1 MSKLLLFIM
10 LLSITINYSFA
21 RQVNY
26 NEFEGVE
33 VGFNPVYSFHYG
45 TVTHVFCAGK
55 DVNGNGVLDEAA
67 GDESPSWWTIGK
79 SGDKFIANKMKTFE
93 FQSIAYDFKPEIDKQ
108 NGNIYI
114 PFKNKISSYK
124 LLTTELINDAIY
136 TGNIEA
142 VKFAGTH
149 LLIIEKGEMNA
160 TTYNY
165 DKNTLAVF
173 NLQTSMVL
181 QSIPLDTNAT
191 DLILLTND
199 AGENSIYI
207 LCNPVTNSDK
217 FRIQFAV
224 LPHTQMPTFTSTEL
238 VGVNSFIEKDGKV
251 YVSCKEDRVA
261 SIGKVNEMLA
271 IFTNGEVQKS
281 YTGIKVFEASAMN
294 VIGDELLMATPALDA
309 RWVKDDGNV
318 DFISNFEMLEI
329 DNFKHL
335 SYWGNEYLVL
345 LANTAIT
352 NNNVYIGKEKPAVD
366 LFKYIKV
373 GSQPAKI
380 VYSTSNDSYNIFCLG
395 IDANFNGAFD
405 DGDELPSW
413 WIIQGKGTQVSSKKV
428 FDFQMGDLKFP
439 LKLAYDPEID
449 LVYIPHQGKISSYDV
464 LGHTLVEE
472 NVYVANAM
480 SADLAG
486 PHLMFP
492 VRNDDKKD
500 ELVIYDRANSN
511 VLQTIPGGENIL
523 ESVYFT
529 HSEGIGIAIL
539 NEGNYGASDA
549 TLMYGTLPHT
559 QLPNLN
565 VLNIGMT
572 GNDITFNNGYIGTTS
587 NGSHNINIVRF
598 EDNEVTELKTGTTGY
613 NGPRNIKLNM
623 TDDFE
628 CFITTYNND
637 VRFLTNEG
645 LGDILK
651 TKGKAE
657 DLFINPE
664 KEILLATIIS
674 NDDYSANNQVAIFGN
689 IITSVEDKI
698 ESKLDIKAYPNPTSD
713 YVYIRNNSPIKE
725 IQLFD
730 INGKLVYSNNN
741 QNELVKIDLMNVHTG
756 AYIVRVIDNNSVKTT
771 KINVVK

>member
-1 MSKLLLFIM
+1 MSKLFLFIM
-10 LLSITINYSFA
+10 LLSITFSYSFA
-21 RQVNY
+21 RQVDY
-26 NEFEGVE
+26 TEFEGVE
-33 VGFNPVYSFHYG
+33 VGFNPVFSFHYG
-45 TVTHVFCAGK
+45 TVTHVFCKGQ
-55 DVNGNGVLDEAA
+55 DINGNGVFDEGA
-67 GDESPSWWTIGK
+67 GDEEPSWWTIGK
-79 SGDKFIANKMKTFE
+79 AGGKFIANKMKIFE
-93 FQSIAYDFKPEIDKQ
+93 FGSMPYDFKPEIDKQ
-108 NGNIYI
+108 NGNIYL

-124 LLTTELINDAIY
+124 LLTTELVNDAVY
-136 TGNIEA
+136 TGSIEA

-149 LLIIEKGEMNA
+149 LLIIEKGEMNP

-165 DKNTLAVF
+165 DNNTLAVF

-199 AGENSIYI
+199 AGENSIYV
-207 LCNPVTNSDK
+207 LCNPIMNSDK
-217 FRIQFAV
+217 FRVQYAV

-238 VGVNSFIEKDGKV
+238 VGVNSFIEKNGKV
-251 YVSCKEDRVA
+251 YVSCKEDKFV
-261 SIGKVNEMLA
+261 SVSEVNEMLA

-281 YTGIKVFEASAMN
+281 YTGIKVLEASTMN
-294 VIGDELLMATPALDA
+294 VVGDELVMATPALDV
-309 RWVKDDGNV
+309 RWVKDDGNI
-318 DFISNFEMLEI
+318 DFISNFEVLEI
-329 DNFKHL
+329 DNYKHL

-345 LANTAIT
+345 IANTATT
-352 NNNVYIGKEKPAVD
+352 NNKIYIGKEKATED
-366 LFKYIKV
+366 LFKYVKV

-380 VYSTSNDSYNIFCLG
+380 AYSATNDSYNIFCLG
-395 IDANFNGAFD
+395 VDANFNGAFD

-413 WIIQGKGTQVSSKKV
+413 WVIQGKGTQVSSKKV
-428 FDFQMGDLKFP
+428 YDFQMGDLKFP

-464 LGHTLVEE
+464 LEHTLVEE
-472 NVYVANAM
+472 NVYKANAM
-480 SADLAG
+480 SVDLAG

-529 HSEGIGIAIL
+529 HTDGIGIAIL

-559 QLPNLN
+559 QLPTLKS
-565 VLNIGMT
+565 VNIGMN

-587 NGSHNINIVRF
+587 NGSHNINIVKF
-598 EDNEVTELKTGTTGY
+598 EGNEVTELKTGTAGY

-623 TDDFE
+623 ADDFE
-628 CFITTYNND
+628 CFVTTYNND
-637 VRFLTNEG
+637 VRFLANEG
-645 LGDILK
+645 LLQILK

-657 DLFINPE
+657 DLYINPE
-664 KEILLATIIS
+664 REIILATIIS
-674 NDDYSANNQVAIFGN
+674 NDDYSANNQVAILGN
-689 IITSVEDKI
+689 IITSVENNEI
-698 ESKLDIKAYPNPTSD
+698 NKLDIKAYPNPTSD
-713 YVYIRNNSPIKE
+713 YVYIRNNSPIRE
-725 IQLFD
+725 VQLFD
-730 INGKLVYSNNN
+730 INGKLIYSNSN
-741 QNELVKIDLMNVHTG
+741 QNELVKIDLMNVNTG
-756 AYIVRVIDNNSVKTT
+756 TYIVRVVDNNSVKTT